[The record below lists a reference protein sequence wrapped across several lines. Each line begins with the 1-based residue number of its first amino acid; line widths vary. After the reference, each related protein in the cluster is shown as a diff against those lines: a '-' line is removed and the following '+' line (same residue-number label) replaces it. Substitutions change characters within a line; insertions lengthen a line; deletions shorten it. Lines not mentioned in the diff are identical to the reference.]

1 MRQIVV
7 AGLEHPLTRSNG
19 GGGGGGSSMLFVA
32 TPRVWVIVYP

>member
-19 GGGGGGSSMLFVA
+19 GGGGSSMLFVA
-32 TPRVWVIVYP
+32 TPRVWVVVYP